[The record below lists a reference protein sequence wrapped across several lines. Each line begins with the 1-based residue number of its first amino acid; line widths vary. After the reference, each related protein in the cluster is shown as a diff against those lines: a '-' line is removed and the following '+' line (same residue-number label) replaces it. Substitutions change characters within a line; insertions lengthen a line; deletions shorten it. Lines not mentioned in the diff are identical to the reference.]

1 MKKGQIIFI
10 PAFWWNTMRFEED
23 ASVCVFK
30 YKTYMNTVA
39 MFPQLF
45 MRFLQSHNVKRNIIT
60 NKATATVQ
68 LPGTGTGT
76 MPTLMTSTTAIAT
89 PNIIMPTPIISEAII
104 REAIISEAN
113 VIVSESTDQDTSSI
127 DNLPVSVV

>member
-45 MRFLQSHNVKRNIIT
+45 MRFLQSNNVKRNIIS
-60 NKATATVQ
+60 NKATVASP

-76 MPTLMTSTTAIAT
+76 GTCTMPSLVTSTTAIANT
-89 PNIIMPTPIISEAII
+89 NIMQMPK
-104 REAIISEAN
+104 ISEAN
-113 VIVSESTDQDTSSI
+113 VSEANVSETNVSENDQDTSSI
-127 DNLPVSVV
+127 DNLPVSKV